1 MISFVFHGVWDRKRS
16 TMSVILIL
24 VILAVFTTGIAA
36 GAVLALIAAAIRREE
51 RAYSFTRVAPD
62 PLSAGARIIYG
73 AYTRSDDHAKKDLQ
87 KDPDLI
93 DTWQSA
99 NSQIEDTYKLM
110 GPPPSDDGAGGE
122 DD

>member
-1 MISFVFHGVWDRKRS
+1 MNI
-16 TMSVILIL
+16 ILIL
-24 VILAVFTTGIAA
+24 VILAVFATGIAA
-36 GAVLALIAAAIRREE
+36 GVVLVLIATAIRREE
-51 RAYSFTRVAPD
+51 HAYSLTRAAPD
-62 PLSAGARIIYG
+62 VVSAGARVIFG
-73 AYTRSDDHAKKDLQ
+73 VYTRSADHAKTDLQ

-110 GPPPSDDGAGGE
+110 GPPPSGDGAGGE